1 MLCNYKSFNG
11 NFKNKS
17 KIMFKTAK
25 IHVKELKTEKDK
37 LKQSDCDISQY

>member
-1 MLCNYKSFNG
+1 
-11 NFKNKS
+11 
-17 KIMFKTAK
+17 MFKTAK